1 LPQHEKFLK
10 QVVAYDLPIG
20 FCWHS
25 WDKQSLAALRKQA
38 DWLES
43 DEYFQTGKMDLPDM
57 PSIILKGIATDLAE
71 KKTEALAQIHEINA
85 EADKLRRS

>member
-1 LPQHEKFLK
+1 M
-10 QVVAYDLPIG
+10 AYDLPIG

-43 DEYFQTGKMDLPDM
+43 DEYFQTGKMDIPEM
-57 PSIILKGIATDLAE
+57 PSIILEDIATDQAE
-71 KKTEALAQIHEINA
+71 KRIEALAQINEINA
-85 EADKLRRS
+85 EANKLRRS